1 MDKAT
6 EKVLMR
12 KVKKHKK
19 WYEGVF
25 VNPIYRIVNDKPY
38 YMAGFTIKNQPV
50 ASAYLSPMG
59 EEDKEE
65 AYIAQ
70 SSLSLF
76 ADVSS
81 NIFSVGG
88 DHLKIDSDYYIKP
101 LEIPV
106 NTDNLN
112 AVAGHEAYKNLW
124 EMQKKFNSLVI
135 DFQNYYDAL
144 LVRGELTDQDI
155 DKGIETANWVNLYQ
169 LETLSILA
177 EQNEGIR
184 AYAAYLETT
193 KEWKKLSGNQKIFVK
208 KIAGDV
214 VELESNIHSLGLIVD
229 EDAERM
235 VELNLEKA
243 RHDLEAGIAK
253 QKRYIR
259 FPV

>member
-12 KVKKHKK
+12 KVKKYKK

-25 VNPIYRIVNDKPY
+25 VNPIYRIVNNKPY
-38 YMAGFTIKNQPV
+38 YMAGFTMKNQPV

-59 EEDKEE
+59 EENKEE

-76 ADVSS
+76 ADVST

-88 DHLKIDSDYYIKP
+88 DHLKIDPDYYIKP
-101 LEIPV
+101 LEIRV
-106 NTDNLN
+106 NTDNSKV
-112 AVAGHEAYKNLW
+112 VAGYEAFKDLW
-124 EMQKKFNSLVI
+124 EMQKKFNSLVTG
-135 DFQNYYDAL
+135 FQDYYDAL
-144 LVRGELTDQDI
+144 LIREELTDQDI
-155 DKGIETANWVNLYQ
+155 EKGIETANWVNLYQ
-169 LETLSILA
+169 FETLSILA
-177 EQNEGIR
+177 EQNDGIR

-193 KEWKKLSGNQKIFVK
+193 KEWKKLSGNQKMFVK

-214 VELESNIHSLGLIVD
+214 GKLKNTIHSLGLIVD
-229 EDAERM
+229 EDAEKM
-235 VELNLEKA
+235 VALNLEKA
-243 RHDLEAGIAK
+243 KRDLETGIAK